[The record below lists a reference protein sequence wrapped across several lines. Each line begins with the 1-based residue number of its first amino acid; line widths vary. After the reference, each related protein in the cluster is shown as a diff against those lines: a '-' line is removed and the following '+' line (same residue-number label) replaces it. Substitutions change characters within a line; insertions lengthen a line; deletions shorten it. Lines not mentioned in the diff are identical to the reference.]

1 VIDPD
6 DPTKTARHLAILRR
20 TRARFVE
27 RFCEGDESV
36 KFIDRVIHNIEAGA
50 DSVQALVAPPARFD
64 REDGWV

>member
-1 VIDPD
+1 
-6 DPTKTARHLAILRR
+6 
-20 TRARFVE
+20 
-27 RFCEGDESV
+27 V